1 MDDFLKGAIG
11 ISVLIVVAGI
21 VGAALS
27 DSQKAFDLSPYLD
40 FFRGLDRDNS
50 VTPNTTQNSPH
61 SQQSPFNLATPQSTD
76 SRLSICPQGS
86 IDPTVSEVS
95 LAKAETLR
103 QAIANGLQFTD
114 LIDLQA
120 TLGQPK
126 CNFLK
131 SGTRQYRYLVQGGK
145 SIDALQKG
153 DIPEAIVIF
162 SNF

>member
-11 ISVLIVVAGI
+11 VSVLIVVAGI

-27 DSQKAFDLSPYLD
+27 DSNRAFDLSPYID
-40 FFRGLDRDNS
+40 FFRDLDRES
-50 VTPNTTQNSPH
+50 TITPNSTQNSPT
-61 SQQSPFNLATPQSTD
+61 SQNSPLNLASPKLND
-76 SRLSICPQGS
+76 DRLAICPQGS
-86 IDPTVSEVS
+86 IESTVSEVS
-95 LAKAETLR
+95 IAKAQTLR

-131 SGTRQYRYLVQGGK
+131 NDTRQYRYIVQEGK

-153 DIPEAIVIF
+153 EIPEVIVIF
-162 SNF
+162 GNF

>member
-11 ISVLIVVAGI
+11 VSVLIVVAGI

-27 DSQKAFDLSPYLD
+27 DSNRAFDLSPYID
-40 FFRGLDRDNS
+40 FFRDLDREDTI
-50 VTPNTTQNSPH
+50 TPNSPNSQNSPL
-61 SQQSPFNLATPQSTD
+61 NLASPKLSD
-76 SRLSICPQGS
+76 NRLSICPQGS
-86 IDPTVSEVS
+86 VEATVTEVS
-95 LAKAETLR
+95 IAKAQTLK

-131 SGTRQYRYLVQGGK
+131 NDTRQYRYLVQEGK

-153 DIPEAIVIF
+153 EIPEVIVIF
-162 SNF
+162 GNF

>member
-11 ISVLIVVAGI
+11 VSVLIVVAGI

-27 DSQKAFDLSPYLD
+27 DSNRAFDLSPYID
-40 FFRGLDRDNS
+40 FFRGLDRENTI
-50 VTPNTTQNSPH
+50 TPNSSENPPPA
-61 SQQSPFNLATPQSTD
+61 QQSPFNLASPQLSD
-76 SRLSICPQGS
+76 NRLSICPQGS
-86 IDPTVSEVS
+86 IEPTVAEVS
-95 LAKAETLR
+95 LTKAQTLQ
-103 QAIANGLQFTD
+103 QAIANGLEFTD

-131 SGTRQYRYLVQGGK
+131 NNTRQYRYLVQNNK

-153 DIPEAIVIF
+153 DVPEVIVIF
-162 SNF
+162 GNF